1 MPDAELRATNE
12 RIVREYLEAIN
23 RWDFDHMRT
32 IVHEDLKF
40 TQMFAPEGLQKHFH
54 SREELIGLQSSLTAQ
69 IITENLHDIVTDTFA
84 SDPNRVIVTYR
95 SEMQMADPSL
105 SYGNEYV
112 SFFTVADG
120 LITTFVEYF
129 DSVRLVEGF
138 GGKVEAPVIK

>member
-1 MPDAELRATNE
+1 MSDAELRADNQ
-12 RIVREYLEAIN
+12 RVVRDYLEAIN
-23 RWDFDHMRT
+23 RWDFDRMRE

-40 TQMFAPEGLQKHFH
+40 TQMFAPKGLQKHFH
-54 SREELIGLQSSLTAQ
+54 SREELIGLQESLTSQ
-69 IITENLHDIVTDTFA
+69 IITENLHEIVTDTFA

-95 SEMQMADPSL
+95 SEMQMADPEM

-112 SFFTVADG
+112 SFFTVEDG

-138 GGKVEAPVIK
+138 GGTVESPEIK